1 MLASFNV
8 QAQNEPNDCVNAITV
23 CGNDTFMSNANGIG
37 NIQEV
42 TGCGGFENN
51 SIWLHIN
58 IVQGGTLGFDLIPEN
73 TSISV
78 DYDFWVY
85 PANTTCGAL
94 GAPIRCCTTNPLAAG
109 LSNNHT
115 GMYGST
121 LVTQSGPGA
130 DGNGYVRWLT
140 VSAGES
146 YYIVIDRPVGDG
158 GFEIQWTGTAMDG
171 TGAFPAPPEANQINE
186 VRTCSNNPDVGIFDL
201 GALRPQINADTTN
214 NTIDFYA
221 SMANAVDG
229 ESPLGN
235 IISNTSNPQPIFA
248 KVTDNVT
255 GCYSITDFNLAVY
268 PVPNVT
274 VAASATNACPGEDVT
289 VTFSG
294 TPNAYFNYTLN
305 GGANIPASLDAAGTF
320 VITQPYTAQT
330 TYSLVDANIATSDGT
345 VVCSQSVT
353 GTVTIDINE
362 IEELTYTENSP
373 ICEGEDG
380 IISLTGPVDGVVQ
393 YQVAGTPGTQSV
405 TLDASG
411 QNTITLP
418 ALTADASF
426 TIIDVTDAQAPFC
439 TVTLNEDGV
448 ITVNALPVVTD
459 PEPMNV
465 CADGVTGLGTFDLES
480 NNAVISGGN
489 PYIITYHD
497 LDRPQWPV

>member
-1 MLASFNV
+1 MKRIIAFGLFMLASFNV

-214 NTIDFYA
+214 NTPF
-221 SMANAVDG
+221 S
-229 ESPLGN
+229 
-235 IISNTSNPQPIFA
+235 FA
-248 KVTDNVT
+248 
-255 GCYSITDFNLAVY
+255 
-268 PVPNVT
+268 
-274 VAASATNACPGEDVT
+274 
-289 VTFSG
+289 
-294 TPNAYFNYTLN
+294 
-305 GGANIPASLDAAGTF
+305 
-320 VITQPYTAQT
+320 
-330 TYSLVDANIATSDGT
+330 
-345 VVCSQSVT
+345 
-353 GTVTIDINE
+353 
-362 IEELTYTENSP
+362 
-373 ICEGEDG
+373 
-380 IISLTGPVDGVVQ
+380 
-393 YQVAGTPGTQSV
+393 
-405 TLDASG
+405 
-411 QNTITLP
+411 
-418 ALTADASF
+418 
-426 TIIDVTDAQAPFC
+426 
-439 TVTLNEDGV
+439 
-448 ITVNALPVVTD
+448 
-459 PEPMNV
+459 
-465 CADGVTGLGTFDLES
+465 
-480 NNAVISGGN
+480 
-489 PYIITYHD
+489 
-497 LDRPQWPV
+497 